1 MLTHPELQAVLIARA
16 EDPEAFVQRADR
28 NDRGGRLT
36 WRISRERSSSSPA
49 SARGLGRDYARYFAQ
64 DGAHVVLAD
73 VKDVNAAA
81 AEASA
86 SGPRCIGVATDI
98 TDRAS
103 IDAMVERTRGEFGR
117 LDVLVNNA
125 GLWRGLN
132 EAGLLDCPD
141 DVWDSAW
148 AVNVTGT
155 LRCYQAVVP
164 LMEAGGFGRVINIS
178 SMASRSGGN
187 PYGLTKNAVEHMT
200 MGMAREVGAK
210 GITVNCIAPGISAFE
225 AANSQLPNADLVVA
239 GNAVKRLGTS
249 RDLYAAMVYLCGDDA
264 SWVTG
269 QTLRVDG
276 GAGVS

>member
-1 MLTHPELQAVLIARA
+1 MGSF
-16 EDPEAFVQRADR
+16 D
-28 NDRGGRLT
+28 GRVVIVT
-36 WRISRERSSSSPA
+36 GA
-49 SARGLGRDYARYFAQ
+49 ARGLGRDYARFFAE
-64 DGAHVVLAD
+64 DGANVVLAD
-73 VKDVNAAA
+73 VKGTEGAV
-81 AEASA
+81 AEAGRA
-86 SGPRCIGVATDI
+86 GTRCIGVETDV

-103 IDAMVERTRGEFGR
+103 VEALVGRSRSEFGR

-132 EAGLLDCPD
+132 EAGLLTCPD
-141 DVWDSAW
+141 DLWDLAW

-155 LRCYQAVVP
+155 LRCYQAAVP
-164 LMEAGGFGRVINIS
+164 LMAEGGWGRVINIS
-178 SMASRSGGN
+178 SMASRSGGS

-200 MGMAREVGAK
+200 MGMAAEVGAN

-225 AANSQLPNADLVVA
+225 AAASQLPDADAIVA

-249 RDLYAAMVYLCGDDA
+249 RDLYAAMAYLCGPDA

-276 GAGVS
+276 GAGAR